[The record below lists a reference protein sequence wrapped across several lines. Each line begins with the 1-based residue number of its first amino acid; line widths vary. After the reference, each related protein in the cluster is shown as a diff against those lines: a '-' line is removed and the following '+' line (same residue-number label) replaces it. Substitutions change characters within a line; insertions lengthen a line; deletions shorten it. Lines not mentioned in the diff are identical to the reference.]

1 MIRNKDFYKTTLSIT
16 LPLALQ
22 NLISFCV
29 QMLDM
34 VMVGSLG
41 DSAVSAVAIAN
52 QPYFIFQVFVYGL
65 ASGGAVLISQYWGK
79 SNKKMIKS
87 VMSNMLLVVSVASII
102 YSLVCLLIPHAI
114 LGIFSNN
121 NALTEIGVKYL
132 RVVVISY
139 LFNGIANC
147 LLTSMQAKED
157 VRPSTL
163 IYLFSFFVNLFFN
176 YCFIF
181 GNFGFPMLGVV
192 GAAIGTVIARIV
204 EFVASLVYVCIIEK
218 DICFRIRNALE
229 IEKQLLLPYLRI
241 SIPVI
246 GNDLVWSLGS
256 SARIAIIGHV
266 GASFIAAASVAGM
279 AEQLVMIIM
288 YGVAKSASIMVGK
301 AVGAGEIDEAKQM
314 SKIFLKLSFGIGILA
329 FGLVLLLRNPLLMLY
344 PNISME
350 SKNLAYKI
358 MEVVA
363 IIMLATGLEN
373 TCIIGI
379 LRGSGDTKFAFAV
392 DAGCMWLIGFPLG
405 LLAAF
410 VWQLPAPLVY
420 FCLRG
425 DVFLKILICMH
436 RIFKGN
442 YIKNVTQSLQKI

>member
-1 MIRNKDFYKTTLSIT
+1 MDKTRDFYKTTLSIM

-34 VMVGSLG
+34 IMVGSLG
-41 DSAVSAVAIAN
+41 DNAVSAVSIAN
-52 QPYFIFQVFVYGL
+52 QPYFVFQVFVYGL
-65 ASGGAVLISQYWGK
+65 ASGGTILISQYWGK
-79 SNKKMIKS
+79 NDRSMIKS
-87 VMSNMLLVVSVASII
+87 VMSNMLLIVSFASVIYSII
-102 YSLVCLLIPHAI
+102 CFIFPRTILSIFSSNAI
-114 LGIFSNN
+114 LIETS
-121 NALTEIGVKYL
+121 AKYL

-139 LFNGIANC
+139 FFNGVANC
-147 LLTSMQAKED
+147 LLTSLQAKEN
-157 VRPSTL
+157 VKPSTV
-163 IYLFSFFVNLFFN
+163 IYTLSFLVNLFFN

-181 GNFGFPMLGVV
+181 GNFGFPRFGVV
-192 GAAIGTVIARIV
+192 GAAIGTVIARV
-204 EFVASLVYVCIIEK
+204 FEFVASLVYVCVIEK
-218 DICFRIRNALE
+218 DICFRLKNVLK
-229 IEKQLLLPYLRI
+229 IEKRLFLPYLKV

-266 GASFIAAASVAGM
+266 GASFITAASVAGM
-279 AEQLVMIIM
+279 AEQLAMIVM

-301 AVGAGEIDEAKQM
+301 AIGAGEIDRAKQM
-314 SKIFLKLSFGIGILA
+314 SKTFLKLSLGIGVLASCLILLIR
-329 FGLVLLLRNPLLMLY
+329 GPLLMMY
-344 PNISME
+344 PNISMD
-350 SKNLAYKI
+350 SRDLAYKI
-358 MEVVA
+358 MEVIAV
-363 IIMLATGLEN
+363 IMLATGLEN

-425 DVFLKILICMH
+425 DVFVKIAICMY
-436 RIFKGN
+436 RILRGN
-442 YIKNVTQSLQKI
+442 YIKNVTQSI